1 MKWWGALSCLLV
13 SQGLAQGP
21 GGPSQCQTRCMQA
34 NSVHTNEFEQINPAL
49 EACQRGC
56 EFFSR
61 IEFRN
66 GVQEPLNTLR
76 NCNYSCDERYDG
88 PGNPGLP
95 ACQSGCGFH
104 FDNDVTK
111 SPPSQS
117 PPQGQNIM
125 RTQTF
130 IRPDPSRPT
139 ILSARSD
146 QPLPIIMRQEPS
158 RPTIMRSEPP
168 RPTITMM
175 RSEPPRQPIMRS
187 EPPRPMMT
195 MRSQNPFMNLLRSQ
209 GPLTLRSQN
218 TPIIPQIM
226 SEMSPRP
233 MNMSP
238 SLPSP
243 EGPVVTKQNPNG
255 PTIIGFSLPQLLS
268 RVNSIIPRMD
278 QAAAPR
284 VMEISMRN
292 PFRDFQRPSM
302 SLPEMPRMVEGFF
315 GRKDDDI
322 EPFIEETLFGDDEA
336 EDFIPEGPFG
346 RKDDDI
352 EPFGGFEGLFE
363 QINNHMGRL
372 MSAMP
377 QQNQSLVNRKDDI
390 DPFKGLFEQIT
401 NHIGGLMNPI
411 PQKQSLLGHKDDD
424 IEPFAEIKGLFEQI
438 VNPMGGLMTTIPQQN
453 QSLLGHKDDD
463 GEFKGLFEQ
472 IENHMGRLVSSLTQQ
487 LGGVRGMLP
496 FGQPTEM
503 GKLTVI
509 KAGPGF
515 HEEKHFD
522 IGPYGKLT
530 EVEPIQMHDALE
542 HANPMD
548 THFNSNDVEVF
559 HDKDEDVAKNSESAI
574 TEAESEKVEKEPV
587 MDVRGLEDQEPELPK
602 AQVVQTVEDFGAK
615 EYPFLSVLRNTVE
628 ENERISQQ
636 ILSKYRAMAEEE
648 YLDDNS
654 CSSHHLKW
662 SDWVACLHAKVGVP
676 RWLTAATI
684 SLGIVFS
691 VWLCLV
697 IPSSAPKQ
705 RLRALVIKSE
715 KPSAAVA
722 KAKEA
727 EAAAAAAAKA
737 KEAEAAG
744 FDAKDYVV
752 AVVNVDMPP
761 TYGDCGPV
769 PGSPAPSYKSDMAAP
784 VVPGSPAPSYRSVDI
799 PVEKEEKD
807 EKVDLEPVHEKKESV
822 A

>member
-13 SQGLAQGP
+13 SQGLALGP
-21 GGPSQCQTRCMQA
+21 GGPSQCHNRCLQVY
-34 NSVHTNEFEQINPAL
+34 SVHTNEFDQNPAL

-66 GVQEPLNTLR
+66 GVQEPLNSLR
-76 NCNYSCDERYDG
+76 NCNYSCDERFEG
-88 PGNPGLP
+88 PGLP

-104 FDNDVTK
+104 FDNGVTH
-111 SPPSQS
+111 PAPAPSQVT
-117 PPQGQNIM
+117 PQGPNIIRAQN
-125 RTQTF
+125 F
-130 IRPDPSRPT
+130 IRPEQPRPT
-139 ILSARSD
+139 IITGRSD
-146 QPLPIIMRQEPS
+146 QPQPFIIRQDPS

-168 RPTITMM
+168 RPTMM
-175 RSEPPRQPIMRS
+175 RSEPPQPTMMRS
-187 EPPRPMMT
+187 EAPRPTMTIMPFQSEAPRSSMMRNEAPRPVMT
-195 MRSQNPFMNLLRSQ
+195 MRAQNPFLNLMRSQ
-209 GPLTLRSQN
+209 GPIMIRSQN
-218 TPIIPQIM
+218 IIPQTM
-226 SEMSPRP
+226 TEMSPRP

-238 SLPSP
+238 PQKSH
-243 EGPVVTKQNPNG
+243 EGPVVTKENPNG

-268 RVNSIIPRMD
+268 RVNSMIPSRME
-278 QAAAPR
+278 QAAVPR
-284 VMEISMRN
+284 VMEISVRN

-302 SLPEMPRMVEGFF
+302 SLPEMPRMVEGLF

-322 EPFIEETLFGDDEA
+322 LEPLLEEALFGGEDEDA
-336 EDFIPEGPFG
+336 EEFIQESLFG
-346 RKDDDI
+346 HKDDDI

-377 QQNQSLVNRKDDI
+377 
-390 DPFKGLFEQIT
+390 
-401 NHIGGLMNPI
+401 
-411 PQKQSLLGHKDDD
+411 
-424 IEPFAEIKGLFEQI
+424 
-438 VNPMGGLMTTIPQQN
+438 
-453 QSLLGHKDDD
+453 
-463 GEFKGLFEQ
+463 
-472 IENHMGRLVSSLTQQ
+472 QQ

-522 IGPYGKLT
+522 IGPNGKLT

-648 YLDDNS
+648 YLDNNS

-705 RLRALVIKSE
+705 RLRALVIKAE

-784 VVPGSPAPSYRSVDI
+784 AVPGSPAPSYRSVDI

>member
-1 MKWWGALSCLLV
+1 MGVVRMQWWGALSCLLV
-13 SQGLAQGP
+13 SQGLALGP
-21 GGPSQCQTRCMQA
+21 GGPSQCQTRCMQVY
-34 NSVHTNEFEQINPAL
+34 SVHTNEFEQINPAL

-76 NCNYSCDERYDG
+76 NCNYSCDERFEG
-88 PGNPGLP
+88 PGLP

-104 FDNDVTK
+104 FDNDVTQ

-117 PPQGQNIM
+117 PPQGPNMM

-130 IRPDPSRPT
+130 TRPEPSRPT
-139 ILSARSD
+139 IISSGRSD
-146 QPLPIIMRQEPS
+146 QPLPIIMRP
-158 RPTIMRSEPP
+158 
-168 RPTITMM
+168 
-175 RSEPPRQPIMRS
+175 
-187 EPPRPMMT
+187 EPPRPMMS
-195 MRSQNPFMNLLRSQ
+195 MRAQNPFMNLLRSQ
-209 GPLTLRSQN
+209 GPITIRQN
-218 TPIIPQIM
+218 TPIVPQM
-226 SEMSPRP
+226 MTEMTPRP

-238 SLPSP
+238 SQPSQ
-243 EGPVVTKQNPNG
+243 EGPIVTKQNPNG

-268 RVNSIIPRMD
+268 RVNSMIPRME
-278 QAAAPR
+278 QGAVPR

-322 EPFIEETLFGDDEA
+322 EPFMEETLFGDDDDSD
-336 EDFIPEGPFG
+336 DFIQESLFG

-377 QQNQSLVNRKDDI
+377 QQ
-390 DPFKGLFEQIT
+390 
-401 NHIGGLMNPI
+401 
-411 PQKQSLLGHKDDD
+411 
-424 IEPFAEIKGLFEQI
+424 
-438 VNPMGGLMTTIPQQN
+438 MGGL
-453 QSLLGHKDDD
+453 
-463 GEFKGLFEQ
+463 
-472 IENHMGRLVSSLTQQ
+472 
-487 LGGVRGMLP
+487 RGMMP
-496 FGQPTEM
+496 FGQPTEL
-503 GKLTVI
+503 GKLTII

-522 IGPYGKLT
+522 IGPNGKLT
-530 EVEPIQMHDALE
+530 EVNAMPMHDALE

-559 HDKDEDVAKNSESAI
+559 HDEDEDIVKTNDAEV
-574 TEAESEKVEKEPV
+574 TEVESEKVEKEPV
-587 MDVRGLEDQEPELPK
+587 MDVRGLEEQEPELPK
-602 AQVVQTVEDFGAK
+602 LESVEGFSAK

-636 ILSKYRAMAEEE
+636 ILSKYRSMAEEE

-705 RLRALVIKSE
+705 RLRALVIKAE

-722 KAKEA
+722 K
-727 EAAAAAAAKA
+727 
-737 KEAEAAG
+737 
-744 FDAKDYVV
+744 
-752 AVVNVDMPP
+752 
-761 TYGDCGPV
+761 
-769 PGSPAPSYKSDMAAP
+769 
-784 VVPGSPAPSYRSVDI
+784 
-799 PVEKEEKD
+799 
-807 EKVDLEPVHEKKESV
+807 
-822 A
+822 

>member
-13 SQGLAQGP
+13 SQGLALGP
-21 GGPSQCQTRCMQA
+21 GGPSQCHNRCLQVY
-34 NSVHTNEFEQINPAL
+34 SVHTNEFDQNPAL

-66 GVQEPLNTLR
+66 GVQEPLNSLR
-76 NCNYSCDERYDG
+76 NCNYSCDERFEG
-88 PGNPGLP
+88 PGLP

-104 FDNDVTK
+104 FDNGVTH
-111 SPPSQS
+111 PAPAPSQVT
-117 PPQGQNIM
+117 PQGPNIIRAQN
-125 RTQTF
+125 F
-130 IRPDPSRPT
+130 IRPEQPRPT
-139 ILSARSD
+139 IITGRSD
-146 QPLPIIMRQEPS
+146 QPQPFIIRQDPS

-168 RPTITMM
+168 RPTMM
-175 RSEPPRQPIMRS
+175 RSEPPQPTMMRS
-187 EPPRPMMT
+187 DSPRPTMTIMPFQSEAPRSSMMRNEAPRPVMT
-195 MRSQNPFMNLLRSQ
+195 MRAQNPFLNLMRSQ
-209 GPLTLRSQN
+209 GPIMIRSQN
-218 TPIIPQIM
+218 IIPQTM
-226 SEMSPRP
+226 TEMSPRP

-238 SLPSP
+238 PQKSH
-243 EGPVVTKQNPNG
+243 EGPVVTKENPNG
-255 PTIIGFSLPQLLS
+255 PTIIGFCLPQLLS
-268 RVNSIIPRMD
+268 RVNSMIPSRME
-278 QAAAPR
+278 QAAVPR
-284 VMEISMRN
+284 VMEISVRN

-302 SLPEMPRMVEGFF
+302 SLPEMPRMVEGLF

-322 EPFIEETLFGDDEA
+322 LEPLLEEALFGDEDEDA
-336 EDFIPEGPFG
+336 EELIQESLFG
-346 RKDDDI
+346 HKDDDI

-377 QQNQSLVNRKDDI
+377 
-390 DPFKGLFEQIT
+390 
-401 NHIGGLMNPI
+401 
-411 PQKQSLLGHKDDD
+411 
-424 IEPFAEIKGLFEQI
+424 
-438 VNPMGGLMTTIPQQN
+438 
-453 QSLLGHKDDD
+453 
-463 GEFKGLFEQ
+463 
-472 IENHMGRLVSSLTQQ
+472 QQ

-522 IGPYGKLT
+522 IGPNGKLT

-559 HDKDEDVAKNSESAI
+559 HDKGEDVAKNSESAI

-602 AQVVQTVEDFGAK
+602 AEVVQTVEDFEAK

-705 RLRALVIKSE
+705 RLRALVIKAE

-727 EAAAAAAAKA
+727 EAAASAATAAAKA

-761 TYGDCGPV
+761 TYGDCGPA
-769 PGSPAPSYKSDMAAP
+769 PGSPAPSYKSDMAGP
-784 VVPGSPAPSYRSVDI
+784 VVPGSPAPSYKSVDI
-799 PVEKEEKD
+799 PVEKEEKG
-807 EKVDLEPVHEKKESV
+807 EKAELEPVHEKKDAV
-822 A
+822 V

>member
-1 MKWWGALSCLLV
+1 MGRMQWWGALSCLLV

-21 GGPSQCQTRCMQA
+21 GGPSQCQTRCLQVY
-34 NSVHTNEFEQINPAL
+34 SVHTNEFDQNPAL

-66 GVQEPLNTLR
+66 GVQEPLNSLR
-76 NCNYSCDERYDG
+76 NCNYSCDERYEG
-88 PGNPGLP
+88 LGLP

-104 FDNDVTK
+104 FDNDVTQ

-117 PPQGQNIM
+117 TPQGPNMI
-125 RTQTF
+125 RTQNF
-130 IRPDPSRPT
+130 IRPEQPRPTILTGRSDQPQPFIIRQDPSRPT
-139 ILSARSD
+139 MMRS
-146 QPLPIIMRQEPS
+146 EPP

-168 RPTITMM
+168 RPTMM
-175 RSEPPRQPIMRS
+175 RSEQPRPTMNILQSEAPRSSMMRN
-187 EPPRPMMT
+187 EPPRNMTT
-195 MRSQNPFMNLLRSQ
+195 MRAQNPFMNLLRSQ
-209 GPLTLRSQN
+209 GPIMFRSQN
-218 TPIIPQIM
+218 IPMIPQTM
-226 SEMSPRP
+226 TEMSPRP

-238 SLPSP
+238 PQASHG
-243 EGPVVTKQNPNG
+243 GPIVTKANPNG

-268 RVNSIIPRMD
+268 KVNSMIPRME
-278 QAAAPR
+278 QAAVPR

-292 PFRDFQRPSM
+292 PFRDFQRQSM
-302 SLPEMPRMVEGFF
+302 SLPEMPRMVEGLF

-322 EPFIEETLFGDDEA
+322 EPFLEETLFGDDDEDT
-336 EDFIPEGPFG
+336 EDFIQESLFG
-346 RKDDDI
+346 RKDNDI

-377 QQNQSLVNRKDDI
+377 QQ
-390 DPFKGLFEQIT
+390 
-401 NHIGGLMNPI
+401 IGGM
-411 PQKQSLLGHKDDD
+411 
-424 IEPFAEIKGLFEQI
+424 
-438 VNPMGGLMTTIPQQN
+438 
-453 QSLLGHKDDD
+453 
-463 GEFKGLFEQ
+463 
-472 IENHMGRLVSSLTQQ
+472 
-487 LGGVRGMLP
+487 RGMMP
-496 FGQPTEM
+496 FGQPTEL

-522 IGPYGKLT
+522 IGPNGKLT

-559 HDKDEDVAKNSESAI
+559 HDEDEDITKNSDAEV
-574 TEAESEKVEKEPV
+574 TKVESEKVAEEPV
-587 MDVRGLEDQEPELPK
+587 MDVRGLEEQEPALPK
-602 AQVVQTVEDFGAK
+602 AQVIESVEDFGAK

-705 RLRALVIKSE
+705 RLRALVIKAE

-727 EAAAAAAAKA
+727 EATASAATAAAKA

-744 FDAKDYVV
+744 FDATDYVV

-761 TYGDCGPV
+761 TYGDCGAT

-784 VVPGSPAPSYRSVDI
+784 AVPGSPAPSYRSVDI

>member
-13 SQGLAQGP
+13 NQGLALGP
-21 GGPSQCQTRCMQA
+21 GGPSRCHNRCLQVY
-34 NSVHTNEFEQINPAL
+34 SVHTNEFDQNPAL

-66 GVQEPLNTLR
+66 GVQEPLNSLR
-76 NCNYSCDERYDG
+76 NCNYSCDERFEG
-88 PGNPGLP
+88 PSLP

-104 FDNDVTK
+104 FDNGVTH
-111 SPPSQS
+111 PAPAPSQVT
-117 PPQGQNIM
+117 PQGPNIIRAQN
-125 RTQTF
+125 F
-130 IRPDPSRPT
+130 IRPEQPRPT
-139 ILSARSD
+139 IITGRSD
-146 QPLPIIMRQEPS
+146 QPQPFIIRQDPS

-168 RPTITMM
+168 RPTMM
-175 RSEPPRQPIMRS
+175 RSEAPRPTMTIMPFQSEAPRS
-187 EPPRPMMT
+187 SMMRNEAPRPMMT
-195 MRSQNPFMNLLRSQ
+195 MRAQNPFLNLMRSQ
-209 GPLTLRSQN
+209 GPIMIRSQN
-218 TPIIPQIM
+218 IIPQTM
-226 SEMSPRP
+226 TEMSPRP

-238 SLPSP
+238 PQKSH
-243 EGPVVTKQNPNG
+243 EGPVVTKENPNG

-268 RVNSIIPRMD
+268 RVNSMIPSRME
-278 QAAAPR
+278 QAAVPR
-284 VMEISMRN
+284 VMEISVRN

-302 SLPEMPRMVEGFF
+302 SLPEMPRMVEGLF

-322 EPFIEETLFGDDEA
+322 LEPLLEEALFGDEDEDA
-336 EDFIPEGPFG
+336 EEFIQESLFG
-346 RKDDDI
+346 HKDDDI

-377 QQNQSLVNRKDDI
+377 
-390 DPFKGLFEQIT
+390 
-401 NHIGGLMNPI
+401 
-411 PQKQSLLGHKDDD
+411 
-424 IEPFAEIKGLFEQI
+424 
-438 VNPMGGLMTTIPQQN
+438 
-453 QSLLGHKDDD
+453 
-463 GEFKGLFEQ
+463 
-472 IENHMGRLVSSLTQQ
+472 QQ

-522 IGPYGKLT
+522 IGPNGKLT

-559 HDKDEDVAKNSESAI
+559 NDKDEDVAKNNESAI

-602 AQVVQTVEDFGAK
+602 AEVVQTVEDFGAK

-705 RLRALVIKSE
+705 RLRALVIKAE

-727 EAAAAAAAKA
+727 EAAASAATAAAKA

-761 TYGDCGPV
+761 TYGDCGPT
-769 PGSPAPSYKSDMAAP
+769 PGSPAPSYKSDMAGP
-784 VVPGSPAPSYRSVDI
+784 TVPGSPAPSYRSVDI
-799 PVEKEEKD
+799 PVEKEEKA
-807 EKVDLEPVHEKKESV
+807 EKAELEPVHEKKDTV

>member
-1 MKWWGALSCLLV
+1 MQWWGALSCLLV

-21 GGPSQCQTRCMQA
+21 GSPSQCQSRCMQVY
-34 NSVHTNEFEQINPAL
+34 SVHTNEFEQINPAL

-76 NCNYSCDERYDG
+76 NCNYSCDERFEG
-88 PGNPGLP
+88 PGLP

-104 FDNDVTK
+104 FDNDVTQ

-117 PPQGQNIM
+117 PPQGPNMIPQGPNMIPQGPNMM
-125 RTQTF
+125 RTTF
-130 IRPDPSRPT
+130 IRPEPSRST
-139 ILSARSD
+139 IISGRSD
-146 QPLPIIMRQEPS
+146 QPQPIIMRQEPS
-158 RPTIMRSEPP
+158 RPTMMRSEGPRTTMHMMRTEPSRPSMMMSGPP
-168 RPTITMM
+168 RPTIM
-175 RSEPPRQPIMRS
+175 RGEPPK
-187 EPPRPMMT
+187 PMMT
-195 MRSQNPFMNLLRSQ
+195 MRSQNPFMNLMRSQ
-209 GPLTLRSQN
+209 GPIMIRSQSI
-218 TPIIPQIM
+218 PIVPQTM

-233 MNMSP
+233 MNISP
-238 SLPSP
+238 SQQAQPSQ
-243 EGPVVTKQNPNG
+243 EGPIVTKQNPNG

-268 RVNSIIPRMD
+268 RVSSMIPRME
-278 QAAAPR
+278 QQGGVPR

-302 SLPEMPRMVEGFF
+302 SFPEMPRMVEGLF

-322 EPFIEETLFGDDEA
+322 EPFIEETLFGNNDDDSD
-336 EDFIPEGPFG
+336 DFIQESLFG
-346 RKDDDI
+346 RKDNDI

-363 QINNHMGRL
+363 QINNHMGGL
-372 MSAMP
+372 MS
-377 QQNQSLVNRKDDI
+377 SL
-390 DPFKGLFEQIT
+390 P
-401 NHIGGLMNPI
+401 
-411 PQKQSLLGHKDDD
+411 S
-424 IEPFAEIKGLFEQI
+424 
-438 VNPMGGLMTTIPQQN
+438 
-453 QSLLGHKDDD
+453 
-463 GEFKGLFEQ
+463 
-472 IENHMGRLVSSLTQQ
+472 Q
-487 LGGVRGMLP
+487 LGGMRGMYP

-522 IGPYGKLT
+522 IGPNGKLT
-530 EVEPIQMHDALE
+530 EVNPMPMHDALE

-548 THFNSNDVEVF
+548 THFNSNDVEIF
-559 HDKDEDVAKNSESAI
+559 HDEDSKNEDEDVKNKDEDIK
-574 TEAESEKVEKEPV
+574 SEKVETEPV
-587 MDVRGLEDQEPELPK
+587 MDVRNLEEQEPKSLP
-602 AQVVQTVEDFGAK
+602 QVLSVEDFSAK

-636 ILSKYRAMAEEE
+636 ILSKYRSMAESE

-705 RLRALVIKSE
+705 RLRALVIKAE
-715 KPSAAVA
+715 KPSAAIA

-727 EAAAAAAAKA
+727 EAVAAASAAAKA

-752 AVVNVDMPP
+752 AVVNGDMPP
-761 TYGDCGPV
+761 TYVDCGAT

>member
-1 MKWWGALSCLLV
+1 M
-13 SQGLAQGP
+13 
-21 GGPSQCQTRCMQA
+21 
-34 NSVHTNEFEQINPAL
+34 I
-49 EACQRGC
+49 
-56 EFFSR
+56 
-61 IEFRN
+61 
-66 GVQEPLNTLR
+66 
-76 NCNYSCDERYDG
+76 
-88 PGNPGLP
+88 
-95 ACQSGCGFH
+95 
-104 FDNDVTK
+104 
-111 SPPSQS
+111 
-117 PPQGQNIM
+117 
-125 RTQTF
+125 
-130 IRPDPSRPT
+130 
-139 ILSARSD
+139 
-146 QPLPIIMRQEPS
+146 
-158 RPTIMRSEPP
+158 
-168 RPTITMM
+168 
-175 RSEPPRQPIMRS
+175 
-187 EPPRPMMT
+187 
-195 MRSQNPFMNLLRSQ
+195 RSQNI
-209 GPLTLRSQN
+209 PL
-218 TPIIPQIM
+218 IPQTM
-226 SEMSPRP
+226 TEMSPRP

-238 SLPSP
+238 SQQSQ
-243 EGPVVTKQNPNG
+243 EGPIVTKENPNG

-268 RVNSIIPRMD
+268 RVNSMIPNRME
-278 QAAAPR
+278 QAAVPR

-302 SLPEMPRMVEGFF
+302 NIPEMPRMVEGLF

-322 EPFIEETLFGDDEA
+322 LEPFLEETLFGDDDEA
-336 EDFIPEGPFG
+336 TEDFIGESLFG

-363 QINNHMGRL
+363 QINSHMGRL
-372 MSAMP
+372 MGAMP
-377 QQNQSLVNRKDDI
+377 
-390 DPFKGLFEQIT
+390 
-401 NHIGGLMNPI
+401 
-411 PQKQSLLGHKDDD
+411 
-424 IEPFAEIKGLFEQI
+424 
-438 VNPMGGLMTTIPQQN
+438 
-453 QSLLGHKDDD
+453 
-463 GEFKGLFEQ
+463 
-472 IENHMGRLVSSLTQQ
+472 QQ

-522 IGPYGKLT
+522 IGPNGKLT

-559 HDKDEDVAKNSESAI
+559 HDKDEDVAKNSEPAI

-602 AQVVQTVEDFGAK
+602 AEVVQTVEDFGAK

-705 RLRALVIKSE
+705 RLKALVIKAE
-715 KPSAAVA
+715 KPSAAIA

-727 EAAAAAAAKA
+727 EAAASAAAAAAKA

-761 TYGDCGPV
+761 TYGDCGPT
-769 PGSPAPSYKSDMAAP
+769 PGSPAPSYKSDMAPPAI
-784 VVPGSPAPSYRSVDI
+784 PGSPAPSYKSVDV
-799 PVEKEEKD
+799 PVTKDEKD
-807 EKVDLEPVHEKKESV
+807 QKVDLEPVHEKKESS

>member
-13 SQGLAQGP
+13 SQGLALGP
-21 GGPSQCQTRCMQA
+21 GGPSQCHNRCLQVY
-34 NSVHTNEFEQINPAL
+34 SVHTNEFDQNPAL

-66 GVQEPLNTLR
+66 GVQEPLNSLR
-76 NCNYSCDERYDG
+76 NCNYSCDERFEG
-88 PGNPGLP
+88 PSLP

-104 FDNDVTK
+104 FDNGVTH
-111 SPPSQS
+111 PAPAPSQVT
-117 PPQGQNIM
+117 PQGPNIIRAQN
-125 RTQTF
+125 F
-130 IRPDPSRPT
+130 IRPEQPRPT
-139 ILSARSD
+139 IITGRSD
-146 QPLPIIMRQEPS
+146 QPQPFIIRQDPS

-168 RPTITMM
+168 RPTMM
-175 RSEPPRQPIMRS
+175 RSEPPQPTMMRS
-187 EPPRPMMT
+187 ESPRPTMTIMPFQSEAPRSSMMRNEAPRPVMT
-195 MRSQNPFMNLLRSQ
+195 MRAQNPFLNLMRSQ
-209 GPLTLRSQN
+209 GPIMIRSQN
-218 TPIIPQIM
+218 IIPQTM
-226 SEMSPRP
+226 TEMSPRP

-238 SLPSP
+238 PQKSH
-243 EGPVVTKQNPNG
+243 EGPVVTKENPNG

-268 RVNSIIPRMD
+268 RVNSMIPSRME
-278 QAAAPR
+278 QAAVPR
-284 VMEISMRN
+284 VMEISVRN

-302 SLPEMPRMVEGFF
+302 SLPEMPRMVEGLF

-322 EPFIEETLFGDDEA
+322 LEPLLEEALFGDEDEDA
-336 EDFIPEGPFG
+336 EEFIQESLFG
-346 RKDDDI
+346 HKDDDI

-377 QQNQSLVNRKDDI
+377 
-390 DPFKGLFEQIT
+390 
-401 NHIGGLMNPI
+401 
-411 PQKQSLLGHKDDD
+411 
-424 IEPFAEIKGLFEQI
+424 
-438 VNPMGGLMTTIPQQN
+438 
-453 QSLLGHKDDD
+453 
-463 GEFKGLFEQ
+463 
-472 IENHMGRLVSSLTQQ
+472 QQ

-522 IGPYGKLT
+522 IGPNGKLT

-602 AQVVQTVEDFGAK
+602 AEVVQTVEDFGAK

-705 RLRALVIKSE
+705 RLRALVIKAE

-727 EAAAAAAAKA
+727 EAAASAATAAAKA

-761 TYGDCGPV
+761 TYGDCGPA
-769 PGSPAPSYKSDMAAP
+769 PGSPAPSYKSDMAGP
-784 VVPGSPAPSYRSVDI
+784 VVPGSPAPSYKSVDI
-799 PVEKEEKD
+799 PVEKEEKG
-807 EKVDLEPVHEKKESV
+807 EKAELEPVHEKKDAV
-822 A
+822 V

>member
-1 MKWWGALSCLLV
+1 MGRMQWWGALSCLLV

-21 GGPSQCQTRCMQA
+21 GGPSQCQTRCLQVY
-34 NSVHTNEFEQINPAL
+34 SVHTNEFDQNPAL

-76 NCNYSCDERYDG
+76 NCNYSCDERFEG
-88 PGNPGLP
+88 PGLP

-104 FDNDVTK
+104 FDNDVTQ

-117 PPQGQNIM
+117 PPQGPNMM

-130 IRPDPSRPT
+130 TRPEPSRPT
-139 ILSARSD
+139 IISSGRSD

-158 RPTIMRSEPP
+158 RPTMMRSEPP

-175 RSEPPRQPIMRS
+175 RSEPPRPTIMRS
-187 EPPRPMMT
+187 EPPRPMMS
-195 MRSQNPFMNLLRSQ
+195 MRAQNPFMNLLRSQ
-209 GPLTLRSQN
+209 GPITIRQN
-218 TPIIPQIM
+218 TPIVPQM
-226 SEMSPRP
+226 MTEMTPRP

-238 SLPSP
+238 SQ
-243 EGPVVTKQNPNG
+243 EGPIVTKQNPNG

-268 RVNSIIPRMD
+268 RVNSMIPRME
-278 QAAAPR
+278 QGAVPR

-322 EPFIEETLFGDDEA
+322 EPFMEETLFGDDDDSD
-336 EDFIPEGPFG
+336 DFIQESLFG

-377 QQNQSLVNRKDDI
+377 QQ
-390 DPFKGLFEQIT
+390 
-401 NHIGGLMNPI
+401 
-411 PQKQSLLGHKDDD
+411 
-424 IEPFAEIKGLFEQI
+424 
-438 VNPMGGLMTTIPQQN
+438 MGGL
-453 QSLLGHKDDD
+453 
-463 GEFKGLFEQ
+463 
-472 IENHMGRLVSSLTQQ
+472 
-487 LGGVRGMLP
+487 RGMMP
-496 FGQPTEM
+496 FGQPTEL
-503 GKLTVI
+503 GKLTII

-522 IGPYGKLT
+522 IGPNGKLT
-530 EVEPIQMHDALE
+530 EVAPIQMHDALE

-559 HDKDEDVAKNSESAI
+559 HDEDEDVVKTNDAEV
-574 TEAESEKVEKEPV
+574 TEVESEKVEKEPV
-587 MDVRGLEDQEPELPK
+587 MDVRGLEEQEPELPK
-602 AQVVQTVEDFGAK
+602 LESVEDFSAK

-636 ILSKYRAMAEEE
+636 ILSKYRSMAEEE

-705 RLRALVIKSE
+705 RLRALVIKAE
-715 KPSAAVA
+715 KPS
-722 KAKEA
+722 
-727 EAAAAAAAKA
+727 
-737 KEAEAAG
+737 
-744 FDAKDYVV
+744 
-752 AVVNVDMPP
+752 
-761 TYGDCGPV
+761 
-769 PGSPAPSYKSDMAAP
+769 
-784 VVPGSPAPSYRSVDI
+784 
-799 PVEKEEKD
+799 
-807 EKVDLEPVHEKKESV
+807 
-822 A
+822 

>member
-13 SQGLAQGP
+13 SQGLALGP
-21 GGPSQCQTRCMQA
+21 GGPSQCHNRCLQVY
-34 NSVHTNEFEQINPAL
+34 SVHTNEFDQNPAL

-66 GVQEPLNTLR
+66 GVQEPLNSLR
-76 NCNYSCDERYDG
+76 NCNYSCDESFEG
-88 PGNPGLP
+88 PGLP

-104 FDNDVTK
+104 FDNGVTH
-111 SPPSQS
+111 PAPAPSQVT
-117 PPQGQNIM
+117 PQGPNIIRAQN
-125 RTQTF
+125 F
-130 IRPDPSRPT
+130 IRPEQPRPTIITGRSDQPQPFIIRQDPSRPT
-139 ILSARSD
+139 
-146 QPLPIIMRQEPS
+146 M
-158 RPTIMRSEPP
+158 TIMPFQSEAPRSSMMRNEAP
-168 RPTITMM
+168 RPV
-175 RSEPPRQPIMRS
+175 
-187 EPPRPMMT
+187 MT
-195 MRSQNPFMNLLRSQ
+195 MRAQNPFLNLMRSQ
-209 GPLTLRSQN
+209 GPIMIRSQN
-218 TPIIPQIM
+218 IIPQTM
-226 SEMSPRP
+226 TEMSPRP

-238 SLPSP
+238 PQKSH
-243 EGPVVTKQNPNG
+243 EGPVVTKENPNG

-268 RVNSIIPRMD
+268 RVNSMIPSRME
-278 QAAAPR
+278 QAAVPR
-284 VMEISMRN
+284 VMEISVRN

-302 SLPEMPRMVEGFF
+302 SLPEMPRMVEGVF

-322 EPFIEETLFGDDEA
+322 LEPLLEEALFGDEDEDA
-336 EDFIPEGPFG
+336 EEFIQESLFG
-346 RKDDDI
+346 HKDDDI

-377 QQNQSLVNRKDDI
+377 
-390 DPFKGLFEQIT
+390 
-401 NHIGGLMNPI
+401 
-411 PQKQSLLGHKDDD
+411 
-424 IEPFAEIKGLFEQI
+424 
-438 VNPMGGLMTTIPQQN
+438 
-453 QSLLGHKDDD
+453 
-463 GEFKGLFEQ
+463 
-472 IENHMGRLVSSLTQQ
+472 QQ

-522 IGPYGKLT
+522 IGPNGKLT

-559 HDKDEDVAKNSESAI
+559 HDKSEDVAKNSESAI
-574 TEAESEKVEKEPV
+574 TEAKSEKVEKEPV

-602 AQVVQTVEDFGAK
+602 AEVVQTVEDFGAK

-705 RLRALVIKSE
+705 RLRALVIKAE

-727 EAAAAAAAKA
+727 EAAASAATA
-737 KEAEAAG
+737 AAG

-761 TYGDCGPV
+761 TYGDCGPA
-769 PGSPAPSYKSDMAAP
+769 PGSPAPSYKSDMAGP
-784 VVPGSPAPSYRSVDI
+784 VVPGSPAPSYKSVDI
-799 PVEKEEKD
+799 PVEKEEKG
-807 EKVDLEPVHEKKESV
+807 EKAELEPVHEKKDAV
-822 A
+822 V

>member
-1 MKWWGALSCLLV
+1 MQWWGALSCLLV

-21 GGPSQCQTRCMQA
+21 GGPSQCQTRCMQVY
-34 NSVHTNEFEQINPAL
+34 SVHTNEFEQINPAL

-76 NCNYSCDERYDG
+76 NCNYSCDERFEG
-88 PGNPGLP
+88 PGLP

-104 FDNDVTK
+104 FDNDVTQ

-117 PPQGQNIM
+117 PPQGPNMM

-130 IRPDPSRPT
+130 TRPEPSRPT
-139 ILSARSD
+139 IISSGRSD

-158 RPTIMRSEPP
+158 RPTMMRSEPP

-175 RSEPPRQPIMRS
+175 RSEPPRPTIMRSEPPRPTIMRSEPPRPSIMRS

-195 MRSQNPFMNLLRSQ
+195 MRAQNPFMNLLRSQ
-209 GPLTLRSQN
+209 GPITIRQN
-218 TPIIPQIM
+218 TPIVPQM
-226 SEMSPRP
+226 MTEMTPRP

-238 SLPSP
+238 SQPSQ
-243 EGPVVTKQNPNG
+243 EGPIVTKQNPNG

-268 RVNSIIPRMD
+268 RVNSMIPRME
-278 QAAAPR
+278 QGAVPR

-322 EPFIEETLFGDDEA
+322 EPFMEETLFGDDDDSD
-336 EDFIPEGPFG
+336 DFIQESLFG

-377 QQNQSLVNRKDDI
+377 QQ
-390 DPFKGLFEQIT
+390 
-401 NHIGGLMNPI
+401 
-411 PQKQSLLGHKDDD
+411 
-424 IEPFAEIKGLFEQI
+424 
-438 VNPMGGLMTTIPQQN
+438 MGGL
-453 QSLLGHKDDD
+453 
-463 GEFKGLFEQ
+463 
-472 IENHMGRLVSSLTQQ
+472 
-487 LGGVRGMLP
+487 RGMMP
-496 FGQPTEM
+496 FGQPTEL
-503 GKLTVI
+503 GKLTII

-522 IGPYGKLT
+522 IGPNGKLT
-530 EVEPIQMHDALE
+530 EVNAMPMHDALE

-559 HDKDEDVAKNSESAI
+559 HDEDEDIVKTNDAEV
-574 TEAESEKVEKEPV
+574 TEVESEKVEKEPV
-587 MDVRGLEDQEPELPK
+587 MDVRGLEEQEPELPK
-602 AQVVQTVEDFGAK
+602 LESVEDFSAK

-636 ILSKYRAMAEEE
+636 ILSKYRSMAEEE

-705 RLRALVIKSE
+705 RLRALVIKAE

-727 EAAAAAAAKA
+727 EVTAAAAAAAKA

-784 VVPGSPAPSYRSVDI
+784 AVPGSPAPSYRSVDI
-799 PVEKEEKD
+799 PVQKEEKD

>member
-1 MKWWGALSCLLV
+1 M
-13 SQGLAQGP
+13 GP
-21 GGPSQCQTRCMQA
+21 QP
-34 NSVHTNEFEQINPAL
+34 
-49 EACQRGC
+49 
-56 EFFSR
+56 
-61 IEFRN
+61 
-66 GVQEPLNTLR
+66 
-76 NCNYSCDERYDG
+76 
-88 PGNPGLP
+88 
-95 ACQSGCGFH
+95 
-104 FDNDVTK
+104 
-111 SPPSQS
+111 
-117 PPQGQNIM
+117 
-125 RTQTF
+125 F
-130 IRPDPSRPT
+130 I
-139 ILSARSD
+139 I
-146 QPLPIIMRQEPS
+146 RQDPS

-168 RPTITMM
+168 RP
-175 RSEPPRQPIMRS
+175 
-187 EPPRPMMT
+187 MMT
-195 MRSQNPFMNLLRSQ
+195 MRAQNPFLNLMRSQ
-209 GPLTLRSQN
+209 GPIMIRSQN
-218 TPIIPQIM
+218 IPMIPQTM
-226 SEMSPRP
+226 TEMSPRP
-233 MNMSP
+233 SNMSP
-238 SLPSP
+238 PQQSQQ
-243 EGPVVTKQNPNG
+243 GPVVTKENPNG

-268 RVNSIIPRMD
+268 RVNSMIPNRME
-278 QAAAPR
+278 QAAVPR
-284 VMEISMRN
+284 VMEISVRN

-302 SLPEMPRMVEGFF
+302 SLPEMPRMVEGIF

-322 EPFIEETLFGDDEA
+322 IEPLLEEALFGDEDVDT
-336 EDFIPEGPFG
+336 EDFIQESLFG

-372 MSAMP
+372 MSSMP
-377 QQNQSLVNRKDDI
+377 
-390 DPFKGLFEQIT
+390 
-401 NHIGGLMNPI
+401 
-411 PQKQSLLGHKDDD
+411 
-424 IEPFAEIKGLFEQI
+424 
-438 VNPMGGLMTTIPQQN
+438 
-453 QSLLGHKDDD
+453 
-463 GEFKGLFEQ
+463 
-472 IENHMGRLVSSLTQQ
+472 QQ
-487 LGGVRGMLP
+487 LGGIRGMLP

-522 IGPYGKLT
+522 IGPNGKLT
-530 EVEPIQMHDALE
+530 EVKPIEMHDALE

-559 HDKDEDVAKNSESAI
+559 HDKDEDVAKNSEFDI
-574 TEAESEKVEKEPV
+574 TEAQSEKVEKEPV
-587 MDVRGLEDQEPELPK
+587 MDVRGLEEQEPELPK
-602 AQVVQTVEDFGAK
+602 AEVVESVEDFGAK

-705 RLRALVIKSE
+705 RLRALVIKAE

-727 EAAAAAAAKA
+727 EAAASAAA
-737 KEAEAAG
+737 
-744 FDAKDYVV
+744 DYVV

-761 TYGDCGPV
+761 TYGDCAT
-769 PGSPAPSYKSDMAAP
+769 PGSPAPSYKSDMAGP
-784 VVPGSPAPSYRSVDI
+784 VVPGSPAPSYKSVDI
-799 PVEKEEKD
+799 PVEKEEKG
-807 EKVDLEPVHEKKESV
+807 EKAELEPVHEKKDTV

>member
-1 MKWWGALSCLLV
+1 MG
-13 SQGLAQGP
+13 
-21 GGPSQCQTRCMQA
+21 
-34 NSVHTNEFEQINPAL
+34 
-49 EACQRGC
+49 
-56 EFFSR
+56 
-61 IEFRN
+61 
-66 GVQEPLNTLR
+66 
-76 NCNYSCDERYDG
+76 
-88 PGNPGLP
+88 
-95 ACQSGCGFH
+95 
-104 FDNDVTK
+104 
-111 SPPSQS
+111 
-117 PPQGQNIM
+117 
-125 RTQTF
+125 
-130 IRPDPSRPT
+130 
-139 ILSARSD
+139 
-146 QPLPIIMRQEPS
+146 
-158 RPTIMRSEPP
+158 TIMPFQSEAPRSSMMRNEAP
-168 RPTITMM
+168 RPV
-175 RSEPPRQPIMRS
+175 
-187 EPPRPMMT
+187 MT
-195 MRSQNPFMNLLRSQ
+195 MRAQNPFLNLMRSQ
-209 GPLTLRSQN
+209 VPIMIRSQN
-218 TPIIPQIM
+218 IIPQTM
-226 SEMSPRP
+226 TEMSPRP
-233 MNMSP
+233 MKMSP
-238 SLPSP
+238 PQKSH
-243 EGPVVTKQNPNG
+243 EGPVVTKENPNG

-268 RVNSIIPRMD
+268 RVNSMIPSRME
-278 QAAAPR
+278 QAAVPR
-284 VMEISMRN
+284 VMEISVRN

-302 SLPEMPRMVEGFF
+302 SLPEMPRMVEG
-315 GRKDDDI
+315 
-322 EPFIEETLFGDDEA
+322 L
-336 EDFIPEGPFG
+336 FG

-363 QINNHMGRL
+363 QINNNMGRL

-377 QQNQSLVNRKDDI
+377 
-390 DPFKGLFEQIT
+390 
-401 NHIGGLMNPI
+401 
-411 PQKQSLLGHKDDD
+411 
-424 IEPFAEIKGLFEQI
+424 
-438 VNPMGGLMTTIPQQN
+438 
-453 QSLLGHKDDD
+453 
-463 GEFKGLFEQ
+463 
-472 IENHMGRLVSSLTQQ
+472 QQ

-522 IGPYGKLT
+522 IGPNGKLT

-602 AQVVQTVEDFGAK
+602 AEVVQTVEDFGAK

-705 RLRALVIKSE
+705 RLRALVIKTE

-727 EAAAAAAAKA
+727 EAAASAATAAAKA

-761 TYGDCGPV
+761 TYGDCGPA
-769 PGSPAPSYKSDMAAP
+769 PGSPAPSYKSDMAGP
-784 VVPGSPAPSYRSVDI
+784 VVPGSPAPSYKSVDI
-799 PVEKEEKD
+799 PVEMEEKG
-807 EKVDLEPVHEKKESV
+807 EKAELEPVHEKKDAV
-822 A
+822 V

>member
-13 SQGLAQGP
+13 SQGLALGP
-21 GGPSQCQTRCMQA
+21 GGPSQCHNRCLQVY
-34 NSVHTNEFEQINPAL
+34 SVHTNEFDQNPAL

-66 GVQEPLNTLR
+66 GVQEPLNSLR
-76 NCNYSCDERYDG
+76 NCNYSCDERFEG
-88 PGNPGLP
+88 PGLP

-104 FDNDVTK
+104 FDNGVTH
-111 SPPSQS
+111 PAPAPSQVT
-117 PPQGQNIM
+117 PQGPNIIRAQN
-125 RTQTF
+125 F
-130 IRPDPSRPT
+130 IRPEQPRPT
-139 ILSARSD
+139 IITGRSD
-146 QPLPIIMRQEPS
+146 QPQPFIIRQDPS

-168 RPTITMM
+168 QPTMM
-175 RSEPPRQPIMRS
+175 RSES
-187 EPPRPMMT
+187 PRPTMTIMPFQSEAPRSSMMRNEAPRPVMT
-195 MRSQNPFMNLLRSQ
+195 MRAQNPFLNLIRSQ
-209 GPLTLRSQN
+209 GPIMIRSQN
-218 TPIIPQIM
+218 IIPQTLT
-226 SEMSPRP
+226 EMSPRP

-238 SLPSP
+238 PQKSH
-243 EGPVVTKQNPNG
+243 EGPVVTKENPNG

-268 RVNSIIPRMD
+268 RVNGMIPSRME
-278 QAAAPR
+278 QAAVPR
-284 VMEISMRN
+284 VMEISVRN

-302 SLPEMPRMVEGFF
+302 SLPEMPRMVEGLF

-322 EPFIEETLFGDDEA
+322 LEPLLEEALFGGEDEDA
-336 EDFIPEGPFG
+336 EEFIQESLFG
-346 RKDDDI
+346 HKDDDI

-377 QQNQSLVNRKDDI
+377 QQ
-390 DPFKGLFEQIT
+390 
-401 NHIGGLMNPI
+401 
-411 PQKQSLLGHKDDD
+411 
-424 IEPFAEIKGLFEQI
+424 
-438 VNPMGGLMTTIPQQN
+438 
-453 QSLLGHKDDD
+453 
-463 GEFKGLFEQ
+463 
-472 IENHMGRLVSSLTQQ
+472 

-496 FGQPTEM
+496 FNQPTEM

-522 IGPYGKLT
+522 IGPNGKLT

-574 TEAESEKVEKEPV
+574 TEAKSEKVEKEPV

-602 AQVVQTVEDFGAK
+602 AEVVQTVEDFGAK

-691 VWLCLV
+691 VW
-697 IPSSAPKQ
+697 P
-705 RLRALVIKSE
+705 
-715 KPSAAVA
+715 
-722 KAKEA
+722 
-727 EAAAAAAAKA
+727 
-737 KEAEAAG
+737 
-744 FDAKDYVV
+744 
-752 AVVNVDMPP
+752 
-761 TYGDCGPV
+761 
-769 PGSPAPSYKSDMAAP
+769 
-784 VVPGSPAPSYRSVDI
+784 
-799 PVEKEEKD
+799 
-807 EKVDLEPVHEKKESV
+807 
-822 A
+822 

>member
-1 MKWWGALSCLLV
+1 MQWWGALSCLLV

-21 GGPSQCQTRCMQA
+21 GGPSQCQTRCLQVY
-34 NSVHTNEFEQINPAL
+34 SVHTNEFDQNPAL

-76 NCNYSCDERYDG
+76 NCNYSCDERFEG
-88 PGNPGLP
+88 PGLP

-104 FDNDVTK
+104 FDNDVTQ

-117 PPQGQNIM
+117 PPQGPNMM

-130 IRPDPSRPT
+130 TRPEPSRPT
-139 ILSARSD
+139 IISSGRSD

-158 RPTIMRSEPP
+158 RPTMMRSEPP

-175 RSEPPRQPIMRS
+175 RSEPPRPTIMRSEPPRPTIMRSEPPRPTIMRS
-187 EPPRPMMT
+187 EPPRPMMS
-195 MRSQNPFMNLLRSQ
+195 MRAQNPFMNLLRSQ
-209 GPLTLRSQN
+209 GPITIRQN
-218 TPIIPQIM
+218 TPIVPQM
-226 SEMSPRP
+226 MTEMTPRP

-238 SLPSP
+238 SQPSQ
-243 EGPVVTKQNPNG
+243 EGPIVTKQNPNG

-268 RVNSIIPRMD
+268 RVNSMIPRME
-278 QAAAPR
+278 QGAVPR

-322 EPFIEETLFGDDEA
+322 EPFMEETLFGDDDDSD
-336 EDFIPEGPFG
+336 DFIQESLFG

-377 QQNQSLVNRKDDI
+377 QQ
-390 DPFKGLFEQIT
+390 
-401 NHIGGLMNPI
+401 
-411 PQKQSLLGHKDDD
+411 
-424 IEPFAEIKGLFEQI
+424 
-438 VNPMGGLMTTIPQQN
+438 MGGL
-453 QSLLGHKDDD
+453 
-463 GEFKGLFEQ
+463 
-472 IENHMGRLVSSLTQQ
+472 
-487 LGGVRGMLP
+487 RGMMP
-496 FGQPTEM
+496 FGQPTEL
-503 GKLTVI
+503 GKLTII

-522 IGPYGKLT
+522 IGPNGKLT
-530 EVEPIQMHDALE
+530 EVNAMPMHDALE

-559 HDKDEDVAKNSESAI
+559 HDEDEDIVKTNDAEV
-574 TEAESEKVEKEPV
+574 TEVESEKVEKEPV
-587 MDVRGLEDQEPELPK
+587 MDVRGLEEQEPELPK
-602 AQVVQTVEDFGAK
+602 LESVEDFSAK

-636 ILSKYRAMAEEE
+636 ILSKYRSMAEEE

-705 RLRALVIKSE
+705 RLRALVIKAE

-727 EAAAAAAAKA
+727 EVTAAAAAAAKA

-784 VVPGSPAPSYRSVDI
+784 AVPGSPAPSYRSVDI
-799 PVEKEEKD
+799 PVQKEEKD

>member
-1 MKWWGALSCLLV
+1 MGRMQWWGALSCLLV

-21 GGPSQCQTRCMQA
+21 GGPSQCQTRCLQVY
-34 NSVHTNEFEQINPAL
+34 SVHTNEFDQNPAL

-76 NCNYSCDERYDG
+76 NCNYSCDERFEG
-88 PGNPGLP
+88 PGLP

-104 FDNDVTK
+104 FDNDVTQ

-117 PPQGQNIM
+117 PPQGPNMM

-130 IRPDPSRPT
+130 TRPEPSRPT
-139 ILSARSD
+139 IISSGRSD

-158 RPTIMRSEPP
+158 RPTMMRSEPP

-175 RSEPPRQPIMRS
+175 RSEPPRPTIMRS

-195 MRSQNPFMNLLRSQ
+195 MRAQNPFMNLLRSQ
-209 GPLTLRSQN
+209 GPITIRQN
-218 TPIIPQIM
+218 TPIVPQM
-226 SEMSPRP
+226 MTEMTPRP

-238 SLPSP
+238 SQ
-243 EGPVVTKQNPNG
+243 EGPIVTKQNPNG

-268 RVNSIIPRMD
+268 RVNSMIPRME
-278 QAAAPR
+278 QGAVPR

-322 EPFIEETLFGDDEA
+322 EPFMEETLFGEDDDTD
-336 EDFIPEGPFG
+336 DFIQESLFG

-377 QQNQSLVNRKDDI
+377 QQ
-390 DPFKGLFEQIT
+390 
-401 NHIGGLMNPI
+401 
-411 PQKQSLLGHKDDD
+411 
-424 IEPFAEIKGLFEQI
+424 
-438 VNPMGGLMTTIPQQN
+438 MGGL
-453 QSLLGHKDDD
+453 
-463 GEFKGLFEQ
+463 
-472 IENHMGRLVSSLTQQ
+472 
-487 LGGVRGMLP
+487 RGMMP
-496 FGQPTEM
+496 FGQPTEL
-503 GKLTVI
+503 GKLTII

-522 IGPYGKLT
+522 IGPNGKLT
-530 EVEPIQMHDALE
+530 EVNAMPMHDALE

-559 HDKDEDVAKNSESAI
+559 HDEDEDIVKTNDAEV
-574 TEAESEKVEKEPV
+574 TEVESEKVEKEPV
-587 MDVRGLEDQEPELPK
+587 MDVRGLEEQEPELPK
-602 AQVVQTVEDFGAK
+602 LESVEDFSAK

-636 ILSKYRAMAEEE
+636 ILSKYRSMAEEE

-705 RLRALVIKSE
+705 RLRALVIKAE

-727 EAAAAAAAKA
+727 EVTAAAAAAAKA

-784 VVPGSPAPSYRSVDI
+784 AVPGSPAPSYRSVDI

>member
-1 MKWWGALSCLLV
+1 MGRMQWWGALSCLLV

-21 GGPSQCQTRCMQA
+21 GGPSQCQTRCLQGY
-34 NSVHTNEFEQINPAL
+34 SVHTNEFDQNPAL

-66 GVQEPLNTLR
+66 GVQEPLNSLR
-76 NCNYSCDERYDG
+76 NCNYSCDERYEG
-88 PGNPGLP
+88 PGLP

-104 FDNDVTK
+104 FDNDVTQ

-117 PPQGQNIM
+117 TPQGPNMI
-125 RTQTF
+125 RTQNF
-130 IRPDPSRPT
+130 IRPEQPRPT
-139 ILSARSD
+139 MNILQSEAPRSSM
-146 QPLPIIMRQEPS
+146 MRN
-158 RPTIMRSEPP
+158 EPP
-168 RPTITMM
+168 RH
-175 RSEPPRQPIMRS
+175 
-187 EPPRPMMT
+187 MMT
-195 MRSQNPFMNLLRSQ
+195 MRAQNPFMNLLRSQ
-209 GPLTLRSQN
+209 GPIMFRSQN
-218 TPIIPQIM
+218 IPMIPQTM
-226 SEMSPRP
+226 TEMSPRP

-238 SLPSP
+238 PQASHG
-243 EGPVVTKQNPNG
+243 GPIVTKANPNG

-268 RVNSIIPRMD
+268 KVNSMIPRME
-278 QAAAPR
+278 QAAVPR

-292 PFRDFQRPSM
+292 PFRDFQRQSM
-302 SLPEMPRMVEGFF
+302 SLPEMPRMVEGLF

-322 EPFIEETLFGDDEA
+322 EPFLEETLFGDDDEDT
-336 EDFIPEGPFG
+336 EDFIQESLFG
-346 RKDDDI
+346 RKDNDI

-377 QQNQSLVNRKDDI
+377 QQ
-390 DPFKGLFEQIT
+390 
-401 NHIGGLMNPI
+401 
-411 PQKQSLLGHKDDD
+411 
-424 IEPFAEIKGLFEQI
+424 
-438 VNPMGGLMTTIPQQN
+438 
-453 QSLLGHKDDD
+453 
-463 GEFKGLFEQ
+463 
-472 IENHMGRLVSSLTQQ
+472 
-487 LGGVRGMLP
+487 LGGMRGMMP
-496 FGQPTEM
+496 FGQPTEL

-522 IGPYGKLT
+522 IGPNGKLT
-530 EVEPIQMHDALE
+530 EVAPIQMHDALE

-559 HDKDEDVAKNSESAI
+559 HDEDEDVTKNSDAEV
-574 TEAESEKVEKEPV
+574 TEVESEKVAEEPV
-587 MDVRGLEDQEPELPK
+587 MDVRGLEEQEPALAK
-602 AQVVQTVEDFGAK
+602 AQVIESVEDFGAK

-705 RLRALVIKSE
+705 RLRALVIKAE

-727 EAAAAAAAKA
+727 EAAASADTAAAKA

-761 TYGDCGPV
+761 TYGDCGAT

-784 VVPGSPAPSYRSVDI
+784 AVPGSPAPSYRSVDI
-799 PVEKEEKD
+799 PVEKEEKGCD
-807 EKVDLEPVHEKKESV
+807 FVVSTFR
-822 A
+822 

>member
-1 MKWWGALSCLLV
+1 MGVARMKWWGALSCLLV
-13 SQGLAQGP
+13 SQGLALGP
-21 GGPSQCQTRCMQA
+21 GGPSQCHTRCLQVY
-34 NSVHTNEFEQINPAL
+34 SVHTNEFDQNPAL

-66 GVQEPLNTLR
+66 GVQEPLNSLR
-76 NCNYSCDERYDG
+76 NCNYSCDERFEG
-88 PGNPGLP
+88 PGLP

-104 FDNDVTK
+104 FDNDVTQP
-111 SPPSQS
+111 PPSQVT
-117 PPQGQNIM
+117 PQGPNIIRSQN
-125 RTQTF
+125 F
-130 IRPDPSRPT
+130 IRQEQPMPT
-139 ILSARSD
+139 LITGRSD
-146 QPLPIIMRQEPS
+146 QPQPFIIRQDPS

-168 RPTITMM
+168 RPTMM
-175 RSEPPRQPIMRS
+175 RSEPPRPTMTILPMQSEAPRSSMMRN

-195 MRSQNPFMNLLRSQ
+195 MRAQNPFLNLMRSH
-209 GPLTLRSQN
+209 GPIMIRSQN
-218 TPIIPQIM
+218 IPMIPQTM
-226 SEMSPRP
+226 TEMSPRP
-233 MNMSP
+233 SNMSP
-238 SLPSP
+238 PQQSQQ
-243 EGPVVTKQNPNG
+243 GPVVTKENPNG

-268 RVNSIIPRMD
+268 RVNSMIPNRME
-278 QAAAPR
+278 QAAVPR
-284 VMEISMRN
+284 VMEISVRN

-302 SLPEMPRMVEGFF
+302 RLPEMPRMVEGIF
-315 GRKDDDI
+315 GRKDNDII
-322 EPFIEETLFGDDEA
+322 EPLLEEALFGDEDVDT
-336 EDFIPEGPFG
+336 EDFIQESLFE

-372 MSAMP
+372 MSSMP
-377 QQNQSLVNRKDDI
+377 
-390 DPFKGLFEQIT
+390 
-401 NHIGGLMNPI
+401 
-411 PQKQSLLGHKDDD
+411 
-424 IEPFAEIKGLFEQI
+424 
-438 VNPMGGLMTTIPQQN
+438 
-453 QSLLGHKDDD
+453 
-463 GEFKGLFEQ
+463 
-472 IENHMGRLVSSLTQQ
+472 QQ
-487 LGGVRGMLP
+487 LGGIRGMLP

-522 IGPYGKLT
+522 IGPNGKLT
-530 EVEPIQMHDALE
+530 EVKPIEMHDALE

-559 HDKDEDVAKNSESAI
+559 HDKDEDVAKNSEFDI
-574 TEAESEKVEKEPV
+574 TEAQSEKVEKEPV
-587 MDVRGLEDQEPELPK
+587 MDVRGLEEQEPELPK
-602 AQVVQTVEDFGAK
+602 AEVVESVEDFGAK

-705 RLRALVIKSE
+705 RLRALVIKAE

-727 EAAAAAAAKA
+727 EAAASAAA
-737 KEAEAAG
+737 
-744 FDAKDYVV
+744 DYVV

-761 TYGDCGPV
+761 TYGDCAT
-769 PGSPAPSYKSDMAAP
+769 PGSPAPSYKSDMAGP
-784 VVPGSPAPSYRSVDI
+784 VVPGSPAPSYKSVDI
-799 PVEKEEKD
+799 PVEKEEKG
-807 EKVDLEPVHEKKESV
+807 EKAELEPVHEKKDTV

>member
-1 MKWWGALSCLLV
+1 MQWWGALRCLLV

-21 GGPSQCQTRCMQA
+21 GGPSQCQTRCLQVY
-34 NSVHTNEFEQINPAL
+34 SVHTNEFDQNPAL

-66 GVQEPLNTLR
+66 GVQEPLNSLR
-76 NCNYSCDERYDG
+76 NCNYSCDERYEG
-88 PGNPGLP
+88 PGLP

-104 FDNDVTK
+104 FDNDVTQ

-117 PPQGQNIM
+117 TPQGPNMI
-125 RTQTF
+125 RTQNF
-130 IRPDPSRPT
+130 IRPEQPRPT
-139 ILSARSD
+139 ILTGRSD
-146 QPLPIIMRQEPS
+146 QPQPFIIRQDPS

-168 RPTITMM
+168 RPTMM
-175 RSEPPRQPIMRS
+175 RSEPPRPTMMRS
-187 EPPRPMMT
+187 EQPRPTMNILQSEAPRSSMMRNEPPRHMMT
-195 MRSQNPFMNLLRSQ
+195 MRAQNPFMNLLRSQ
-209 GPLTLRSQN
+209 GPIMFRSQN
-218 TPIIPQIM
+218 IPMIPQTM
-226 SEMSPRP
+226 TEMSPRP

-238 SLPSP
+238 PQASHG
-243 EGPVVTKQNPNG
+243 GPIVTKANPNG

-268 RVNSIIPRMD
+268 KVNSMIPRME
-278 QAAAPR
+278 QAAVPR

-292 PFRDFQRPSM
+292 PFRDFQRQSM
-302 SLPEMPRMVEGFF
+302 SLPEMPRMVEGLF

-322 EPFIEETLFGDDEA
+322 EPFLEETLFGNNDDDT
-336 EDFIPEGPFG
+336 EDFIQESLFG

-352 EPFGGFEGLFE
+352 EHFGGFEGLFE

-377 QQNQSLVNRKDDI
+377 QQ
-390 DPFKGLFEQIT
+390 
-401 NHIGGLMNPI
+401 
-411 PQKQSLLGHKDDD
+411 
-424 IEPFAEIKGLFEQI
+424 
-438 VNPMGGLMTTIPQQN
+438 
-453 QSLLGHKDDD
+453 
-463 GEFKGLFEQ
+463 
-472 IENHMGRLVSSLTQQ
+472 
-487 LGGVRGMLP
+487 LGGMRGMMP
-496 FGQPTEM
+496 FGQPTEL

-522 IGPYGKLT
+522 IGPNGKLT

-559 HDKDEDVAKNSESAI
+559 HDEDEDITKNSDAEV
-574 TEAESEKVEKEPV
+574 TEVESEKVAEEPV
-587 MDVRGLEDQEPELPK
+587 MDVRGLEEQEPALPK
-602 AQVVQTVEDFGAK
+602 AQVMESVEDFGAK

-691 VWLCLV
+691 VWLGLV

-705 RLRALVIKSE
+705 RLRALVIKAE
-715 KPSAAVA
+715 KPSAAIA

-727 EAAAAAAAKA
+727 EAVAAA
-737 KEAEAAG
+737 
-744 FDAKDYVV
+744 
-752 AVVNVDMPP
+752 
-761 TYGDCGPV
+761 
-769 PGSPAPSYKSDMAAP
+769 
-784 VVPGSPAPSYRSVDI
+784 SYRSVDI

-822 A
+822 

>member
-1 MKWWGALSCLLV
+1 LGTAFSRLWLPVVRMKWWGALSCLLV
-13 SQGLAQGP
+13 SQGLALGP
-21 GGPSQCQTRCMQA
+21 GGPSQCHNRCLQVY
-34 NSVHTNEFEQINPAL
+34 SVHTNEFDQNPAL

-66 GVQEPLNTLR
+66 GVQEPLNSLR
-76 NCNYSCDERYDG
+76 NCNYSCDERFEG
-88 PGNPGLP
+88 PSLP

-104 FDNDVTK
+104 FDNGVTH
-111 SPPSQS
+111 PAPAPSQVT
-117 PPQGQNIM
+117 PQGPNIIRAQN
-125 RTQTF
+125 F
-130 IRPDPSRPT
+130 IRPEQPRPT
-139 ILSARSD
+139 IITGRSD
-146 QPLPIIMRQEPS
+146 QPQPFIIRQDPS

-168 RPTITMM
+168 RPTMM
-175 RSEPPRQPIMRS
+175 RSEPPQPTMMRS
-187 EPPRPMMT
+187 EAPRPTMTIMPFQSEAPRSSMMRNEAPRPMMT
-195 MRSQNPFMNLLRSQ
+195 MRAQNPFLNLMRSQ
-209 GPLTLRSQN
+209 GPIMIRSQN
-218 TPIIPQIM
+218 IIPQTM
-226 SEMSPRP
+226 TEMSPRP

-238 SLPSP
+238 PQKSH
-243 EGPVVTKQNPNG
+243 EGPVVTKENPNG

-268 RVNSIIPRMD
+268 RVNSMIPSRME
-278 QAAAPR
+278 QAAVPR
-284 VMEISMRN
+284 VMEISVRN

-302 SLPEMPRMVEGFF
+302 SLPEMPRMVEGLF

-322 EPFIEETLFGDDEA
+322 LEPLLEEALFGDEDEDA
-336 EDFIPEGPFG
+336 EEFIQESLFG
-346 RKDDDI
+346 HKDDDI

-377 QQNQSLVNRKDDI
+377 
-390 DPFKGLFEQIT
+390 
-401 NHIGGLMNPI
+401 
-411 PQKQSLLGHKDDD
+411 
-424 IEPFAEIKGLFEQI
+424 
-438 VNPMGGLMTTIPQQN
+438 
-453 QSLLGHKDDD
+453 
-463 GEFKGLFEQ
+463 
-472 IENHMGRLVSSLTQQ
+472 QQ

-522 IGPYGKLT
+522 IGPNGKLT

-602 AQVVQTVEDFGAK
+602 AEVVQTVEDFGAK

-705 RLRALVIKSE
+705 RLRALVIKAE

-727 EAAAAAAAKA
+727 EAAASAATAAAKA

-761 TYGDCGPV
+761 TYGDCGPA
-769 PGSPAPSYKSDMAAP
+769 PGSPAPSYKSDMAGP
-784 VVPGSPAPSYRSVDI
+784 VVPGSPAPSYKSVDI
-799 PVEKEEKD
+799 PVEKEEKG
-807 EKVDLEPVHEKKESV
+807 EKAELEPVHEKKDAV
-822 A
+822 V